1 MPTYLCQVAFE
12 ATSGLA
18 EDQVVNDFVVDYLN
32 PIDETNVGAL
42 TLPIASFYNFVAA
55 GGQSVASFI
64 STMVSRATS
73 SASMKVFDITG
84 HLDGSPHGSPV
95 AQDAMTLSPPA
106 VDMSLPEEVA
116 VVLTTRGSGWQ
127 GAAVDVP
134 AGAPGPVGNLRP
146 KQRLSGRL
154 YIGPLAT
161 HANHGGELAGAEPRP
176 TIELRTAL
184 LNAGEHLV
192 DQLAA
197 ATPDGSWSVWSR
209 AAAQTTPIT
218 HIQVDDAFDTMRSRG
233 RDALGRLTRQVFP

>member
-1 MPTYLCQVAFE
+1 MPTYLTQVTFA

-18 EDQVVNDFVVDYLN
+18 EDAVVNDFVVDYLN
-32 PIDETNVGAL
+32 PIDETNVGQL
-42 TLPIASFYNFVAA
+42 TIPIASFYNFVAA

-64 STMVSRATS
+64 SGMISRAVS
-73 SASMKVFDITG
+73 SATMKVFDITG

-95 AQDAMTLSPPA
+95 ATDAMTLSA
-106 VDMSLPEEVA
+106 AALDTSLPEEVA
-116 VVLTTRGSGWQ
+116 VVLTTRADGWQ

-134 AGAPGPVGNLRP
+134 AGAPGPAGNLRP

-154 YIGPLAT
+154 YVGPLAT

-184 LNAGEHLV
+184 LDAAEHLV

-197 ATPDGSWSVWSR
+197 AVPDGSWSVWSR
-209 AAAQTTPIT
+209 ADAQTTPIT
-218 HIQVDDAFDTMRSRG
+218 HVQVDDAFDTMRSRG
-233 RDALGRLTRQVFP
+233 RDATSRLTRQVFP